1 MKSLKVTRE
10 SLMRTSRFRHSF
22 WLILCFFCSMAVGLA
37 STWYQM
43 QKTLL
48 HELRDSLHQ
57 ATSSVD
63 ITLFHGQ
70 LAAEAATPW
79 LGKPCDDNVLTKIR
93 TLVATIPDVRTV
105 NLVEGNE
112 IYCTSVFGGRNF
124 IINTADYTNGK
135 LLLLNSNTITPSRS
149 LIVYRNRV
157 QNGNSVLAGIDGYY
171 LYNILHLLENDT
183 SFYLIVGNRAMTSE
197 GVVTDIP
204 KLKNPQSLGS
214 EHYNYTIVADK
225 AFIYQFTTFIRH
237 EKNTLAVI
245 FLFSVLI
252 TLLFSRYLLYL
263 NTIES
268 RLRTAI
274 RKKQIVPWIQPIVS
288 ASYGHLIGGEVLLR
302 WNHPKLGVIPPDRFI
317 TVAEQNG
324 MISRITRDCFSD
336 VAEELTKWEGTHEV
350 PFIICF
356 NVSAGNFEND
366 EIVTLCQSFNSRLST
381 HNFRIVLEITE
392 RDYIEQ
398 STMTIQIINQLKQ
411 ENVQISLDDF
421 GTGNANYSYLSL
433 FKPDYLKIDK
443 MFTSG
448 IKNNE
453 LSSMVVENIIA
464 LASKVHCSV
473 IAEGIEDNEQKNI
486 LLSMG
491 VPLFQGYL
499 FSRPVQFSDF
509 LSRMKNAEPNRQNK

>member
-1 MKSLKVTRE
+1 MKGLKVTSE
-10 SLMRTSRFRHSF
+10 ILMRTSKFSQSV
-22 WLILCFFCSMAVGLA
+22 WLILCFLCSMAMGVA

-43 QKTLL
+43 QMTLL
-48 HELRDSLHQ
+48 HELRDRLHQ
-57 ATSSVD
+57 ATSNVD

-70 LAAEAATPW
+70 LAANAATPL
-79 LGKPCDDNVLTKIR
+79 LGKGCDDNVLTEIR

-124 IINTADYTNGK
+124 RINTADYTNGK
-135 LLLLNSNTITPSRS
+135 LLLLNSNTMTPSRS
-149 LIVYRNRV
+149 LIIYRNPV

-171 LYNILHLLENDT
+171 LYNILYLLENET
-183 SFYLIVGNRAMTSE
+183 PLYLIVGNKAMSAQ
-197 GVVTDIP
+197 GMVTDIP
-204 KLKNPQSLGS
+204 KLKEPQSLGS
-214 EHYNYTIVADK
+214 EHYNYTVVADK
-225 AFIYQFTTFIRH
+225 AFIYQFATFIRH
-237 EKNTLAVI
+237 EKSTLAVI

-252 TLLFSRYLLYL
+252 TLLFSRYLMYL

-268 RLRTAI
+268 RLKTAI
-274 RKKQIVPWIQPIVS
+274 RKKQIIPWIQPIVS
-288 ASYGHLIGGEVLLR
+288 ASYGHLVGGEVLLR
-302 WNHPKLGVIPPDRFI
+302 WNHPQLGFIPPDRFI
-317 TVAEQNG
+317 AAAEQNG
-324 MISRITRDCFSD
+324 MINRITRDCFSY
-336 VAEELTKWEGTHEV
+336 VAEELEKWTFTHEA

-366 EIVTLCQSFNSRLST
+366 EIVTLCKSFYSRLST

-392 RDYIEQ
+392 RDYIAQ
-398 STMTIQIINQLKQ
+398 SPLTIQIINQLKQ

-443 MFTSG
+443 MFTLG

-453 LSSMVVENIIA
+453 LSSMVVENIVT

-473 IAEGIEDNEQKNI
+473 IAEGIEDNEQRHI
-486 LLSMG
+486 LFSMG

-499 FSRPVQFSDF
+499 FSRPLQFSDF
-509 LSRMKNAEPNRQNK
+509 LSFMKTSRPNQQI